1 MQLGIPMAS
10 RLLDRQVR
18 LLEYLSSAATLFGD
32 QADAPVDPALQ
43 GIDRGLLRLEARF
56 ACNRRLERIVT
67 AFPRTFEIL
76 GADQRLILREFAEVS
91 RPTAASTLANARQFY
106 EFLSARWRREP
117 PKLAYLPDVAA
128 CEFAMIEV
136 RDMVQYR
143 EQPSNKG
150 ESDGRKQNI
159 RRRRGVI
166 ALRCAHDI
174 RSIFE
179 GASGGVVPPKRDAA
193 FVVIL
198 PRGSREVRILEVAP
212 VAFDLLALLDD
223 WVDPRTLGAIDELAS
238 FVSYLTAHELIEVRA

>member
-1 MQLGIPMAS
+1 MAS

-18 LLEYLSSAATLFGD
+18 LLDYLSSAAALFGD

-56 ACNRRLERIVT
+56 ACNRRLEKIVA
-67 AFPRTFEIL
+67 AFPRTCEIL
-76 GADQRLILREFAEVS
+76 GADRKLILRDFVEVS

-106 EFLSARWRREP
+106 EFLFTRWRREP
-117 PKLAYLPDVAA
+117 PKPAYLPDVAA
-128 CEFAMIEV
+128 CELAMVEV
-136 RDMVQYR
+136 RNMVR
-143 EQPSNKG
+143 DHEQPPNEAK
-150 ESDGRKQNI
+150 SDGRKRNI
-159 RRRRGVI
+159 RRRRDVV

-179 GASGGVVPPKRDAA
+179 GASGEVIPPKRDAT
-193 FVVIL
+193 FVVTL

-223 WVDPRTLGAIDELAS
+223 WVDSRTLGAIDELAS
-238 FVSYLTAHELIEVRA
+238 SVSYLAAHELIEVRA